1 MDFWRTVR
9 IVLVPAIIIAAA
21 FFVPRFELSFD
32 TSNLLSMVTF
42 LFTIVIGFF
51 IASATSNYLGLQS
64 LIVQEDSA
72 LIGIFS
78 LGCLIEPKK
87 KKALVEVIDRYL
99 IACLEFD
106 FSSYVPGTRKEFK
119 ELIQVVDSIKPDNNE
134 FSSLIQNLH
143 DKKSVCVQSRQG
155 ALLAARRVVR
165 PIHWLILVLLTFM
178 IFVLLFILRD
188 SSLLSGLVIGILAV
202 AAYLLLDLLYEIDTN
217 VFLDD
222 IMTYVD
228 VEQVFHVIGRPAYY
242 PKFAFQRSG
251 FRPESGTYRVGSRDT
266 KGKLKIK
273 LVS

>member
-1 MDFWRTVR
+1 M
-9 IVLVPAIIIAAA
+9 VPVIIIAAA
-21 FFVPRFELSFD
+21 FLVPRFELFFD

-51 IASATSNYLGLQS
+51 IASATSNYLSLQS
-64 LIVQEDSA
+64 LITQEDSA
-72 LIGIFS
+72 LMGIFS

-87 KKALVEVIDRYL
+87 KKALIEAIDRYL

-106 FSSYVPGTRKEFK
+106 FSSYVSGTRKEFK
-119 ELIQVVDSIKPDNNE
+119 ELIRVVDSIKPDNKE
-134 FSSLIQNLH
+134 FAPLIQNLH

-165 PIHWLILVLLTFM
+165 PIHWLILILLTLL
-178 IFVLLFILRD
+178 IFVFLFILRD
-188 SSLLSGLVIGILAV
+188 VNLLSNLIIGILAV

-228 VEQVFHVIGRPAYY
+228 VEQVFHVIGRPVYY
-242 PKFAFQRSG
+242 PELAFKRPG
-251 FRPESGTYRVGSRDT
+251 FKPEFGTHRIGFRDT
-266 KGKLKIK
+266 KGRLKIK